1 MNLGLYRKAIAVF
14 ITQLVGILALY
25 APGIAQHIG
34 PETIQLLAFVASTVV
49 ALIVSDKVGGWKVND
64 LAKALL
70 AAASDI
76 GRDVPPTAVVVEPV
90 AGKETTLVV
99 TDPPPANVVPLR
111 PGAAPDQ
118 PEA

>member
-25 APGIAQHIG
+25 APGAAQHIG
-34 PETIQLLAFVASTVV
+34 PETIQLLAFVASTAV
-49 ALIVSDKVGGWKVND
+49 ALVVSEKVGGWKVND

-76 GRDVPPTAVVVEPV
+76 GRDVPPAVVVQPE

-111 PGAAPDQ
+111 PDAPPPSQ
-118 PEA
+118 GV